1 MLSLSCEA
9 CLIKQGQASLKTVE
23 LQEDNSNC
31 VYTAEFHRNH
41 LMPKK
46 EKTTA

>member
-23 LQEDNSNC
+23 LQEDHSTASIPQNS
-31 VYTAEFHRNH
+31 TE
-41 LMPKK
+41 
-46 EKTTA
+46 TI